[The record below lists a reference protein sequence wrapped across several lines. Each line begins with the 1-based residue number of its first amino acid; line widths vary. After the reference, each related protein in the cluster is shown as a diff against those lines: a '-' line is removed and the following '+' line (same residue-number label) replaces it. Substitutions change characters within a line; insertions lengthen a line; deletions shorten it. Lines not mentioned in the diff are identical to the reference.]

1 MKKLNVVCAVAILAL
16 AAMVLIGCDQPTSNP
31 GNNPSN
37 PATSNPENN
46 PSNPATSNP
55 GNNPSNPG
63 DTWTKVETVDGLE
76 GVWKSSVT
84 ATPVSSELGGQ
95 ITVVTT
101 ITYPTT
107 EGNLTWGFEV
117 KGDPDTGGSTD
128 SEEKTFPKDTIE
140 TVLKNGQIP
149 VSIFPIVGYMEV
161 NADKTKLKVTG
172 TLKEGDKDWGDVKGY
187 VGMGT
192 FEGDMKI
199 TSEPT
204 QITMEQYYT
213 KQ

>member
-1 MKKLNVVCAVAILAL
+1 MKKLHVVCTVAILAL

-37 PATSNPENN
+37 P
-46 PSNPATSNP
+46 
-55 GNNPSNPG
+55 GNNPSNPS
-63 DTWTKVETVDGLE
+63 DSWTKVETVDGLE

-84 ATPVSSELGGQ
+84 ATPVSSSIGEQ
-95 ITVVTT
+95 MTIVTT

-107 EGNLTWGFEV
+107 EGKLTWAFEV
-117 KGDPDTGGSTD
+117 KDDPGSGGEMSF
-128 SEEKTFPKDTIE
+128 SKDDIE
-140 TVLKNGQIP
+140 TILKDGQ
-149 VSIFPIVGYMEV
+149 VPIEFLGAFGYIEV
-161 NADKTKLKVTG
+161 NADKTKLKVTA
-172 TLKEGDKDWGDVKGY
+172 TVKEGDPNWEDVKSL

-192 FEGDMKI
+192 FEGDIKI

-204 QITMEQYYT
+204 QITVEQYYN

>member
-1 MKKLNVVCAVAILAL
+1 MKKLHVVCTVAILAL
-16 AAMVLIGCDQPTSNP
+16 AAMVLIGCDQP
-31 GNNPSN
+31 
-37 PATSNPENN
+37 
-46 PSNPATSNP
+46 TSNP

-84 ATPVSSELGGQ
+84 QASSGNQ

-107 EGNLTWGFEV
+107 EGDLKWAFEV
-117 KGDPDTGGSTD
+117 KDMPDRG
-128 SEEKTFPKDTIE
+128 EKKLFPKDTIG

-172 TLKEGDKDWGDVKGY
+172 TLKEDDSNWGDVKSL
-187 VGMGT
+187 VGMST

-204 QITMEQYYT
+204 QITVEQYYN

>member
-1 MKKLNVVCAVAILAL
+1 MKKLHVVGAVAILAL

-37 PATSNPENN
+37 P
-46 PSNPATSNP
+46 
-55 GNNPSNPG
+55 G
-63 DTWTKVETVDGLE
+63 DSWTKVETVDGLE

-84 ATPVSSELGGQ
+84 QAFSGDQ

-107 EGNLTWGFEV
+107 EGNLTWAFEV
-117 KGDPDTGGSTD
+117 KDLPDRG
-128 SEEKTFPKDTIE
+128 EEKLFPKDTIG
-140 TVLKNGQIP
+140 TVLKNGQMP
-149 VSIFPIVGYMEV
+149 VSIFKTSGYMEV
-161 NADKTKLKVTG
+161 NADKTKLKVTA
-172 TLKEGDKDWGDVKGY
+172 TLKEGDENWENVKAL
-187 VGMGT
+187 VAMGT

-204 QITMEQYYT
+204 QITVEQYYT
-213 KQ
+213 KQK

>member
-31 GNNPSN
+31 G
-37 PATSNPENN
+37 NN

-84 ATPVSSELGGQ
+84 ATPVSSALGEQ
-95 ITVVTT
+95 VVAVTT

-107 EGNLTWGFEV
+107 EGNLTWAFKIKDMPDRDEEQNFS
-117 KGDPDTGGSTD
+117 KG
-128 SEEKTFPKDTIE
+128 EIE
-140 TVLKNGQIP
+140 TLLKNGQMP
-149 VSIFPIVGYMEV
+149 VSIFDTSGYMEV
-161 NADKTKLKVTG
+161 NADKTKLKVTA
-172 TLKEGDKDWGDVKGY
+172 TLKEGDKNWGDIKAFVA
-187 VGMGT
+187 MGT

-204 QITMEQYYT
+204 QITVEQYYN

>member
-1 MKKLNVVCAVAILAL
+1 MKKLHVVCAVALLAL

-37 PATSNPENN
+37 P
-46 PSNPATSNP
+46 
-55 GNNPSNPG
+55 G
-63 DTWTKVETVDGLE
+63 DSWTKVETADGLE

-84 ATPVSSELGGQ
+84 MTPLSSTVGSQ
-95 ITVVTT
+95 VAVVTT

-107 EGNLTWGFEV
+107 EGNLRWAFEV
-117 KGDPDTGGSTD
+117 NDMPDRG
-128 SEEKTFPKDTIE
+128 EEKLFPKDTIG

-149 VSIFPIVGYMEV
+149 VSIFGIVGYMEV

-172 TLKEGDKDWGDVKGY
+172 TLKEDDFKWGDIKNL
-187 VGMGT
+187 VGIST
-192 FEGDMKI
+192 FEGDIKI

-204 QITMEQYYT
+204 QITVEQYYN

>member
-1 MKKLNVVCAVAILAL
+1 MKKLHVVCAVAILAL

-37 PATSNPENN
+37 P
-46 PSNPATSNP
+46 
-55 GNNPSNPG
+55 G
-63 DTWTKVETVDGLE
+63 DSWTKVETVDGLE

-84 ATPVSSELGGQ
+84 QASSGNQ

-107 EGNLTWGFEV
+107 GGNLTWVFEV
-117 KGDPDTGGSTD
+117 KGDPDTGGSTVPED
-128 SEEKTFPKDTIE
+128 KTFSKDEIE
-140 TVLKNGQIP
+140 TILKNGQVLVEII
-149 VSIFPIVGYMEV
+149 SAFGYMEV
-161 NADKTKLKVTG
+161 NADKTKLKVTA
-172 TLKEGDKDWGDVKGY
+172 TLKEGDKDWGDVKLH
-187 VGMGT
+187 VGLGT

-204 QITMEQYYT
+204 QITVEQYYN

>member
-1 MKKLNVVCAVAILAL
+1 MKKLHVVCAVAILAL

-37 PATSNPENN
+37 P
-46 PSNPATSNP
+46 
-55 GNNPSNPG
+55 G
-63 DTWTKVETVDGLE
+63 DSWTKVETVDGLE

-95 ITVVTT
+95 VVAVTT

-107 EGNLTWGFEV
+107 GGNLTWVFEV
-117 KGDPDTGGSTD
+117 KGDPDTGGSTVPED
-128 SEEKTFPKDTIE
+128 KTFSKDEIE
-140 TVLKNGQIP
+140 TILKNGQVP
-149 VSIFPIVGYMEV
+149 VEIISAFGYMEV
-161 NADKTKLKVTG
+161 NADKTKLKVTA
-172 TLKEGDKDWGDVKGY
+172 TVKEGNPNWGDFKALVA
-187 VGMGT
+187 MGT
-192 FEGDMKI
+192 FEGDIKI

-204 QITMEQYYT
+204 QITVEQYYN

>member
-1 MKKLNVVCAVAILAL
+1 MKKLHVVCTVAILAL
-16 AAMVLIGCDQPTSNP
+16 AAMVLIGCDQP
-31 GNNPSN
+31 
-37 PATSNPENN
+37 
-46 PSNPATSNP
+46 TSNP

-84 ATPVSSELGGQ
+84 QASSGNQ

-107 EGNLTWGFEV
+107 EGNLRWAFEV
-117 KGDPDTGGSTD
+117 KDMPGRG
-128 SEEKTFPKDTIE
+128 EEKLFPKDTIG
-140 TVLKNGQIP
+140 TVLKNGQVP
-149 VSIFPIVGYMEV
+149 VSIFGIKGYMEV

-172 TLKEGDKDWGDVKGY
+172 TLKEGDKDWGDVKLH

-204 QITMEQYYT
+204 QITVEQYYN

>member
-1 MKKLNVVCAVAILAL
+1 MKKLHVVCTVAILAL
-16 AAMVLIGCDQPTSNP
+16 AAMVLIGCDQP
-31 GNNPSN
+31 
-37 PATSNPENN
+37 
-46 PSNPATSNP
+46 TSNP

-84 ATPVSSELGGQ
+84 QASSGNQ

-107 EGNLTWGFEV
+107 EGNLKWAFEV
-117 KGDPDTGGSTD
+117 KDMPDRG
-128 SEEKTFPKDTIE
+128 EEKLFPKDTIG

-161 NADKTKLKVTG
+161 NADKTKLKVTA
-172 TLKEGDKDWGDVKGY
+172 TLKEGDKDWGDVKLY

-204 QITMEQYYT
+204 QITVEQYYT

>member
-1 MKKLNVVCAVAILAL
+1 MKKLHVVGAVAILAL

-37 PATSNPENN
+37 P
-46 PSNPATSNP
+46 
-55 GNNPSNPG
+55 G
-63 DTWTKVETVDGLE
+63 DSWTKVETVDGLE

-84 ATPVSSELGGQ
+84 MTPLSSALGEQ
-95 ITVVTT
+95 VVVVTT

-107 EGNLTWGFEV
+107 EGNLRWAFEV
-117 KGDPDTGGSTD
+117 KDMPDRG
-128 SEEKTFPKDTIE
+128 EEKLFPKDTIE

-149 VSIFPIVGYMEV
+149 VSIFGIMGYMEV
-161 NADKTKLKVTG
+161 NADKTKLKVTA
-172 TLKEGDKDWGDVKGY
+172 TLKEDDSNWGDVKKF

-204 QITMEQYYT
+204 QITVEQYYT
-213 KQ
+213 KQK

>member
-1 MKKLNVVCAVAILAL
+1 MKKLHVVCTVAILAL
-16 AAMVLIGCDQPTSNP
+16 AAMVLIGCDQPT
-31 GNNPSN
+31 
-37 PATSNPENN
+37 
-46 PSNPATSNP
+46 
-55 GNNPSNPG
+55 SNPG

-76 GVWKSSVT
+76 GVWKSSIT
-84 ATPVSSELGGQ
+84 ATPISPEIGEQ
-95 ITVVTT
+95 MTIVTT

-107 EGNLTWGFEV
+107 EGNLTWAFEV
-117 KGDPDTGGSTD
+117 KDLPDKG
-128 SEEKTFPKDTIE
+128 EEKLFPKDTIG

-149 VSIFPIVGYMEV
+149 VSIFGIVGYMEI

-172 TLKEGDKDWGDVKGY
+172 TLKEDDANWGDVKKF

-204 QITMEQYYT
+204 QITVEQYYN

>member
-1 MKKLNVVCAVAILAL
+1 MKKLHVVCAVAILAL

-37 PATSNPENN
+37 P
-46 PSNPATSNP
+46 
-55 GNNPSNPG
+55 G
-63 DTWTKVETVDGLE
+63 DSWTKVETVDGLE

-84 ATPVSSELGGQ
+84 ATPVSSALGEQ
-95 ITVVTT
+95 VVVVTT

-107 EGNLTWGFEV
+107 EGDLTWVREV
-117 KGDPDTGGSTD
+117 KGDPDTGGSTKPD
-128 SEEKTFPKDTIE
+128 EETFSKGEIE
-140 TVLKNGQIP
+140 TLLKNGQVP
-149 VSIFPIVGYMEV
+149 ESIFNILGYMEV

-172 TLKEGDKDWGDVKGY
+172 TLKEGDKDWGDVKLH

-204 QITMEQYYT
+204 QITVEQYYN

>member
-1 MKKLNVVCAVAILAL
+1 MKKLHVVCAVALLAL
-16 AAMVLIGCDQPTSNP
+16 AAMVLIGCDQP
-31 GNNPSN
+31 
-37 PATSNPENN
+37 
-46 PSNPATSNP
+46 TSNP

-84 ATPVSSELGGQ
+84 ATPVSSALGRQ
-95 ITVVTT
+95 VVSVTT

-107 EGNLTWGFEV
+107 EGNLTWVSEV
-117 KGDPDTGGSTD
+117 KGDPDTGGSTKPD
-128 SEEKTFPKDTIE
+128 EETFSKGEIE
-140 TVLKNGQIP
+140 TLLKNGQVP
-149 VSIFPIVGYMEV
+149 ESIFGIVGYMEV
-161 NADKTKLKVTG
+161 NADKTKLKVTA
-172 TLKEGDKDWGDVKGY
+172 TLKEGDKDWGDVKLH

-204 QITMEQYYT
+204 QITVEQYYN

>member
-1 MKKLNVVCAVAILAL
+1 MKKLHVVGAVAILAL

-37 PATSNPENN
+37 P
-46 PSNPATSNP
+46 
-55 GNNPSNPG
+55 G
-63 DTWTKVETVDGLE
+63 DSWTKVETVDGLE

-84 ATPVSSELGGQ
+84 MTPLSSALGEQ
-95 ITVVTT
+95 VVVVTT

-107 EGNLTWGFEV
+107 EGKLRWAFEV
-117 KGDPDTGGSTD
+117 KDMPDSG
-128 SEEKTFPKDTIE
+128 EKLFPKDTIG

-149 VSIFPIVGYMEV
+149 VSIFGIVGYMEV
-161 NADKTKLKVTG
+161 NADKTKLKVTA
-172 TLKEGDKDWGDVKGY
+172 TLKEGDKNWGDVKKF

-204 QITMEQYYT
+204 QITVEQYYT

>member
-1 MKKLNVVCAVAILAL
+1 MKKLHVVCTVAILAL

-37 PATSNPENN
+37 S
-46 PSNPATSNP
+46 
-55 GNNPSNPG
+55 G
-63 DTWTKVETVDGLE
+63 DSWTKVETVDGLE

-84 ATPVSSELGGQ
+84 QASSGNQ

-107 EGNLTWGFEV
+107 EGNLTWAFKIKDMPDRDEEQNFS
-117 KGDPDTGGSTD
+117 KG
-128 SEEKTFPKDTIE
+128 EIE
-140 TVLKNGQIP
+140 TLLKNGQMP
-149 VSIFPIVGYMEV
+149 VSIFDTSGYMEV
-161 NADKTKLKVTG
+161 NADKTKLKVTA
-172 TLKEGDKDWGDVKGY
+172 TLKEGDENWEDVKK
-187 VGMGT
+187 VLEMGT
-192 FEGDMKI
+192 FEGDIKI

-204 QITMEQYYT
+204 QITAEQYYT

>member
-1 MKKLNVVCAVAILAL
+1 MKKLHVVCTVALLAL

-31 GNNPSN
+31 GDNPSN
-37 PATSNPENN
+37 P
-46 PSNPATSNP
+46 SNP
-55 GNNPSNPG
+55 GNNPS
-63 DTWTKVETVDGLE
+63 DSWTKVETVDGLE

-84 ATPVSSELGGQ
+84 GTPISPEIGDQMTG
-95 ITVVTT
+95 VTT

-107 EGNLTWGFEV
+107 EGKLTWAFET
-117 KGDPDTGGSTD
+117 KEDPESD
-128 SEEKTFPKDTIE
+128 SEMSFSKDEIE
-140 TVLKNGQIP
+140 TILKNGQVP
-149 VSIFPIVGYMEV
+149 VDIFGIVGYMEV
-161 NADKTKLKVTG
+161 NADKTKLKVTA
-172 TLKEGDKDWGDVKGY
+172 TVKEGDPNWEDIKGY

-204 QITMEQYYT
+204 QITIIQYYN

>member
-1 MKKLNVVCAVAILAL
+1 MKKLHVVGAVAILAL
-16 AAMVLIGCDQPTSNP
+16 AAMVLIGCDQP
-31 GNNPSN
+31 
-37 PATSNPENN
+37 
-46 PSNPATSNP
+46 TSNP

-95 ITVVTT
+95 VVAVTT

-107 EGNLTWGFEV
+107 EGKLRWAFEV
-117 KGDPDTGGSTD
+117 KDD
-128 SEEKTFPKDTIE
+128 SEEKLFPKDTIG
-140 TVLKNGQIP
+140 TVLKNGQVP
-149 VSIFPIVGYMEV
+149 VSMFGIVGYMEV
-161 NADKTKLKVTG
+161 NADKTKLKVTA
-172 TLKEGDKDWGDVKGY
+172 TLKEDDSSWEDAKAFVAG
-187 VGMGT
+187 GT

-204 QITMEQYYT
+204 QITVEQYYN

>member
-1 MKKLNVVCAVAILAL
+1 MKKLHVVCAVALLAL
-16 AAMVLIGCDQPTSNP
+16 AAMVLIGCDQP
-31 GNNPSN
+31 
-37 PATSNPENN
+37 
-46 PSNPATSNP
+46 TSNP

-84 ATPVSSELGGQ
+84 QASSGNQ

-107 EGNLTWGFEV
+107 EGNLTWAF
-117 KGDPDTGGSTD
+117 KIKDMPDRD
-128 SEEKTFPKDTIE
+128 EEQNFSKDAIE
-140 TVLKNGQIP
+140 TVLKNGQVP
-149 VSIFPIVGYMEV
+149 VSIFGIVGYMEV
-161 NADKTKLKVTG
+161 NADKTKLKVTA
-172 TLKEGDKDWGDVKGY
+172 TLKEGDENWEDVKK
-187 VGMGT
+187 VLEMGT

-204 QITMEQYYT
+204 QITVEQYYN

>member
-1 MKKLNVVCAVAILAL
+1 MKKLHVVCTVAILAL
-16 AAMVLIGCDQPTSNP
+16 AAMVLIGCDQP
-31 GNNPSN
+31 
-37 PATSNPENN
+37 
-46 PSNPATSNP
+46 TSNP

-95 ITVVTT
+95 VVAVTT

-128 SEEKTFPKDTIE
+128 SEEKPFSKDAIE
-140 TVLKNGQIP
+140 TVLKNGQMP

-172 TLKEGDKDWGDVKGY
+172 TLKEGDKNWGDVKKF

-204 QITMEQYYT
+204 QITVEQYYN
-213 KQ
+213 KQK

>member
-1 MKKLNVVCAVAILAL
+1 MKKLHVVCTVAILAL

-37 PATSNPENN
+37 P
-46 PSNPATSNP
+46 
-55 GNNPSNPG
+55 G
-63 DTWTKVETVDGLE
+63 DSWTKVETVDGLE

-84 ATPVSSELGGQ
+84 QAFSGNQ

-107 EGNLTWGFEV
+107 EGNLKWAFEV
-117 KGDPDTGGSTD
+117 KDMPDRG
-128 SEEKTFPKDTIE
+128 EEKLFPKDTIG

-161 NADKTKLKVTG
+161 NADKTKLKVTA
-172 TLKEGDKDWGDVKGY
+172 TLKEGDEKWEDIKNVL
-187 VGMGT
+187 GMGT

-204 QITMEQYYT
+204 QITVERYYN